1 MTERGMV
8 VMSTQLDR
16 PKMAKW
22 LEDFLDR
29 TEKPAD
35 PTKEILARI
44 GDDAL
49 RAKIASVEESNL
61 GLPSRL
67 HRKVPERLE
76 FNDIA
81 AILLHILSFRS
92 ISTSKQA
99 DHGTLGL
106 YVTGNDIMWRK
117 SSKFENPA
125 GIYAT
130 NEKLFHYIIRQ
141 ITEDIRQK
149 EIDEVLSIINTFA
162 PEVCTTTDPHLFPV
176 NNGIYNQETGVLESF
191 SEDYV
196 FLTKIN
202 VDYNPKATNPQILEP
217 DGAYWDVES
226 WLAGL
231 SVTPEVNEL
240 LWQVIAASLQP
251 NRGRNKSIWFYSES
265 GNNGK
270 GTVGQLIKNLLGKGN
285 YSSLSVVD
293 FNHEFKKQ
301 DLIGVAANIA
311 DENDVDKYID
321 SVKDYKASITGDDV
335 IINRK
340 HKDPVRIQFR
350 GLNIQMMNGLPKT
363 KDKTGSFY
371 RRLIIVPFIKSF
383 TNNGEKGYIKTD
395 YIARKEVLEYVLYKA
410 LSLKF
415 DEFIVPEASAF
426 LLDQYRE
433 KNNPVLDFWNEMRE
447 EFAWKLVPKQF
458 LYDLYQKWFERTN
471 PSGTL
476 IGQRTFFDQLS
487 PIIDADPEWEN
498 RIGADKTNV
507 RTGNLMDEDEP
518 LITEYGLDKP
528 YRNGAPSPWIRP
540 NYRGNN
546 PTVMRDFP
554 RKTKYRG
561 IVKR

>member
-1 MTERGMV
+1 MT
-8 VMSTQLDR
+8 QQHQQDR

-22 LEDFLDR
+22 LESFLGQ
-29 TEKPAD
+29 TPKPTNL
-35 PTKEILARI
+35 TKESLTQI
-44 GDDAL
+44 GEDAL
-49 RAKIASVEESNL
+49 RAKIASVEEENM
-61 GLPSRL
+61 GVNTRL
-67 HRKVPERLE
+67 RKKVPERLD
-76 FNDIA
+76 FSDIA
-81 AILLHILSFRS
+81 AILLHLLTFRS
-92 ISTSKQA
+92 IATSKQA
-99 DHGTLGL
+99 DSGTLGL
-106 YVTGNDIMWRK
+106 YVTGCDIMWK
-117 SSKFENPA
+117 KGSKFKNPE
-125 GIYAT
+125 GIYST
-130 NEKLFHYIIRQ
+130 NEKLFQYMMRQ

-149 EIDEVLSIINTFA
+149 EIEEALGIINTYA
-162 PEVCTTTDPHLFPV
+162 PEVSTTTDPHLFPV
-176 NNGIYNQETGVLESF
+176 NNGIYNQKTGQLEPF
-191 SEDYV
+191 SEEYV

-202 VDYNPKATNPQILEP
+202 VDYDANAKNPMIPEA
-217 DGAYWDVES
+217 DGSIWDVES
-226 WLAGL
+226 WLSGL

-251 NRGRNKSIWFYSES
+251 NRGFNKSIWFYSES

-301 DLIGVAANIA
+301 DLLGVAANIA

-340 HKDPVRIQFR
+340 HKDPVRVQFR

-383 TNNGEKGYIKTD
+383 TNNGEKGYIKSD
-395 YIARKEVLEYVLYKA
+395 YIARKNVLEYVLFKA
-410 LSLKF
+410 LSLEF
-415 DEFIVPEASAF
+415 DEFIVPQASAY

-433 KNNPVLDFWNEMRE
+433 KNNPVLDFWNELHE
-447 EFAWKLVPKQF
+447 EFVWDLIPKQF
-458 LYDLYQKWFERTN
+458 LYDLYQKWFERSN

-487 PIIDADPEWEN
+487 PIIDADGDWEN
-498 RIGADKTNV
+498 HIGSDKTNI
-507 RTGNLMDEDEP
+507 RTGNKMDDDEP

-528 YRNGAPSPWIRP
+528 YRNGAPSPWA
-540 NYRGNN
+540 NASYNGAN
-546 PTVMRDFP
+546 VQKSRDFP
-554 RKTKYRG
+554 RKSKYRG
-561 IVKR
+561 IVRN